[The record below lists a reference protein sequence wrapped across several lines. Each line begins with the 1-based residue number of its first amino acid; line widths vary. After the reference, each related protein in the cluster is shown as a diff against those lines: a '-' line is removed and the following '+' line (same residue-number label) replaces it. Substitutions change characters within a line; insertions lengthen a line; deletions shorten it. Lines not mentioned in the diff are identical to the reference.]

1 MDRNQSFSRVFK
13 RLRTERG
20 IAQADFEGVA
30 TSRYI
35 RKLEKGLAT
44 PTLQMLESLSGELGI
59 SAAAFVALT
68 LAETENG
75 TDTNVLSALV
85 VELEVLV
92 KTAAR
97 QGSS

>member
-1 MDRNQSFSRVFK
+1 MDRNQAFARVFR
-13 RLRTERG
+13 RLRSEKG

-30 TSRYI
+30 TSRYV

-44 PTLQMLESLSGELGI
+44 PTLLMLESLSGELGL

-75 TDTNVLSALV
+75 IDPNVLRSV
-85 VELEVLV
+85 VGELETLI
-92 KTAAR
+92 KG
-97 QGSS
+97 GSDKA